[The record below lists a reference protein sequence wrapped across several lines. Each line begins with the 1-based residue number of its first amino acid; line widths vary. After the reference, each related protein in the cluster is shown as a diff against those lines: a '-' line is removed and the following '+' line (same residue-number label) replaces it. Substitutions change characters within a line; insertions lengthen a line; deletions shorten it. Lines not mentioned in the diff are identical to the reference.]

1 MEERIKQ
8 PDLINFINEQMELD
22 KLNIKTLSPLVLAF
36 IGDGVYDL
44 VIRTIV
50 VGKGNAPVNDL
61 HNQSSSLVK
70 ASAQAKL
77 YRNLKDELTDEETR
91 IFKRGRN
98 AKTNT
103 QAKNASKSNYRIAT
117 GFETLV
123 GYLYLTNNFPRILE
137 LIKMG
142 LDSKE

>member
-61 HNQSSSLVK
+61 HNKSSSLVK

-77 YRNLKDELTDEETR
+77 YRNLKNELTDEETR

-117 GFETLV
+117 GLETLI